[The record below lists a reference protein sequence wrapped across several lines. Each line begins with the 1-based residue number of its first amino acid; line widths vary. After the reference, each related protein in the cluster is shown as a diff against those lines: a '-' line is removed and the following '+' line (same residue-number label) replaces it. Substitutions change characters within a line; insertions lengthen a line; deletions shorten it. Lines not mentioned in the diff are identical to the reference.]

1 MIKTMHKAYA
11 EVYEILKCMP
21 KEYLEKIPMKFM
33 RMFEDCS
40 LANYKILIDPNKTLK
55 EQNVT
60 YEAKV
65 VMSVLKYNYWLSPEE
80 KITMQENLKQ
90 NEMNSKKKFDLYDL
104 SERIKSQSAKP
115 SKNVEISQSSESN
128 LPVKVENKFW
138 FAKIIDK
145 IKKFFS
151 K

>member
-1 MIKTMHKAYA
+1 MTKTMHKAYA

-40 LANYKILIDPNKTLK
+40 LVNYKILIDPNKTLK

-90 NEMNSKKKFDLYDL
+90 NEMNSKKEFDLSDL
-104 SERIKSQSAKP
+104 GERIKSQSAKP
-115 SKNVEISQSSESN
+115 SENVEISKSSESN
-128 LPVKVENKFW
+128 LPVKVENKSW
-138 FAKIIDK
+138 FGKIIDK